1 MELEKSMGLTAE
13 DKKTEARRHLLFGV
27 NYPFS
32 VFFFFL
38 PPIICLCVIFCLSF
52 KVVSLSLW
60 QNMGPSRDPL
70 DYVAVCFRMR
80 V

>member
-1 MELEKSMGLTAE
+1 MELEKSIGLTAE

-32 VFFFFL
+32 LFL
-38 PPIICLCVIFCLSF
+38 PPIICLCVICCLSF

-60 QNMGPSRDPL
+60 QNVGPSRDPL
-70 DYVAVCFRMR
+70 DYVAVCFCMR